1 MTKVKRYETVVLQEA
16 IGGFRRGELGAVVE
30 VYTTP
35 FEAYDVEIVA
45 DDGTTRGLL
54 EGVRPN
60 QIEPTADAPE
70 RRTAPSLVDASG

>member
-1 MTKVKRYETVVLQEA
+1 MKRYETVVLREA
-16 IGGFRRGELGAVVE
+16 IGGFRKGELGAVVE

-54 EGVRPN
+54 EAVRPS
-60 QIEPTADAPE
+60 QIEAADAAA
-70 RRTAPSLVDASG
+70 RRIAPSLADAGR